1 MKLPRIPL
9 RRQKLPK
16 VVVAHHDLDNTL
28 NCSFLE
34 PPSGLEQPSP
44 SWSSR
49 ASFSSF
55 DTTDEGP
62 VYCVPH
68 EEAATE
74 SRGSNLDQE
83 ILPGFSNYL
92 PPPPCGPQHHRSLT
106 NAGTSEISPGS
117 SLAGYHIEVSFSNP
131 YRDPA
136 T

>member
-1 MKLPRIPL
+1 MRAQAGTGQGPWQLCLPPS
-9 RRQKLPK
+9 P
-16 VVVAHHDLDNTL
+16 VAHHDLDNTL

-68 EEAATE
+68 EGEHCSAWASLQPSEMFQLKRFLCSEGRAARE
-74 SRGSNLDQE
+74 EGRGDTPS
-83 ILPGFSNYL
+83 
-92 PPPPCGPQHHRSLT
+92 
-106 NAGTSEISPGS
+106 
-117 SLAGYHIEVSFSNP
+117 
-131 YRDPA
+131 
-136 T
+136 

>member
-1 MKLPRIPL
+1 MPPS
-9 RRQKLPK
+9 PP
-16 VVVAHHDLDNTL
+16 VAHHDLDNTL

-68 EEAATE
+68 EGEFA
-74 SRGSNLDQE
+74 
-83 ILPGFSNYL
+83 
-92 PPPPCGPQHHRSLT
+92 SL
-106 NAGTSEISPGS
+106 G
-117 SLAGYHIEVSFSNP
+117 
-131 YRDPA
+131 
-136 T
+136 

>member
-1 MKLPRIPL
+1 MPVLLRVLGVRLVGSLPHCGRRAGEGPGWGKAGPL
-9 RRQKLPK
+9 TAVPPSSP
-16 VVVAHHDLDNTL
+16 VAHHDLDNTL

-68 EEAATE
+68 EGE
-74 SRGSNLDQE
+74 
-83 ILPGFSNYL
+83 FV
-92 PPPPCGPQHHRSLT
+92 SL
-106 NAGTSEISPGS
+106 G
-117 SLAGYHIEVSFSNP
+117 
-131 YRDPA
+131 
-136 T
+136 

>member
-1 MKLPRIPL
+1 MRELEAGVPQSFCQLCLFPSA
-9 RRQKLPK
+9 
-16 VVVAHHDLDNTL
+16 VAHHDLDHTL

-68 EEAATE
+68 EGE
-74 SRGSNLDQE
+74 
-83 ILPGFSNYL
+83 
-92 PPPPCGPQHHRSLT
+92 GPS
-106 NAGTSEISPGS
+106 AWASPSPGQCS
-117 SLAGYHIEVSFSNP
+117 SLKYHYVRNQLVGIGDGAWGDRP
-131 YRDPA
+131 G
-136 T
+136 

>member
-1 MKLPRIPL
+1 MRALAGQGRAPGSCAPSSA
-9 RRQKLPK
+9 
-16 VVVAHHDLDNTL
+16 VAHHDLDNTL

-68 EEAATE
+68 EGELASAWGE
-74 SRGSNLDQE
+74 DPSRS
-83 ILPGFSNYL
+83 
-92 PPPPCGPQHHRSLT
+92 
-106 NAGTSEISPGS
+106 
-117 SLAGYHIEVSFSNP
+117 
-131 YRDPA
+131 DPVKDSR
-136 T
+136 

>member
-1 MKLPRIPL
+1 MEGTGSEAGQAPWQPCLPLPL
-9 RRQKLPK
+9 
-16 VVVAHHDLDNTL
+16 VAHHDLDNTL

-68 EEAATE
+68 EGEHTLLKPH
-74 SRGSNLDQE
+74 SR
-83 ILPGFSNYL
+83 PGK
-92 PPPPCGPQHHRSLT
+92 R
-106 NAGTSEISPGS
+106 S
-117 SLAGYHIEVSFSNP
+117 SLKDLCAGGTGIME
-131 YRDPA
+131 RDGVVMLLTGGWA
-136 T
+136 HR

>member
-1 MKLPRIPL
+1 MPPSS
-9 RRQKLPK
+9 P
-16 VVVAHHDLDNTL
+16 VAHHDLDNTL

-68 EEAATE
+68 EGE
-74 SRGSNLDQE
+74 
-83 ILPGFSNYL
+83 FV
-92 PPPPCGPQHHRSLT
+92 SL
-106 NAGTSEISPGS
+106 G
-117 SLAGYHIEVSFSNP
+117 
-131 YRDPA
+131 
-136 T
+136 